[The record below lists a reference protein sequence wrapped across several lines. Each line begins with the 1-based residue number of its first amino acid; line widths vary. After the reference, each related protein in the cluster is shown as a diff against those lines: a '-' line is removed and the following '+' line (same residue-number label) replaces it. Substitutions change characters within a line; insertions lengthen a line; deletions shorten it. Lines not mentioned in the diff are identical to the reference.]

1 VIHVHVIDELRTG
14 GAQTHLITML
24 REAVAH
30 TGIEHH
36 VVSLFGDGELSG
48 EIRDLGIPVHVLDLR
63 PYFRRRRFLAAA
75 AQLQMMF
82 TEMHP
87 DVVEAHLTWSR
98 FLALFAAWRVGV
110 RLRVGFEQGDLYMNS
125 WKFRIANFVAQSLA
139 HRIVVCSEALAEWVQ
154 HTHGISRARL
164 LVMHNCVDLSRF
176 SKDGPKAKD
185 MEFPGGT
192 VVFCVVGTLGRGV
205 NKRTDVCIR
214 ALAAARSAG
223 AKAVLVICG
232 DGEQRNELEDLASS
246 LGIASHVKFLGTRSN
261 VAAVL
266 RACDVFCHAAPFEPF
281 GIVAIEA
288 MAVGLPIV
296 VPDSGGIRETVEHG
310 VNGLIYPALN
320 HQALGE
326 AMLTLT
332 NNPDLRKSMGLAG
345 RRLAEE
351 RFSVREYLSKLYQAY
366 GVDVDQSAATAV
378 VHVKAQAAEAV
389 AGATR

>member
-1 VIHVHVIDELRTG
+1 
-14 GAQTHLITML
+14 
-24 REAVAH
+24 
-30 TGIEHH
+30 
-36 VVSLFGDGELSG
+36 
-48 EIRDLGIPVHVLDLR
+48 
-63 PYFRRRRFLAAA
+63 
-75 AQLQMMF
+75 
-82 TEMHP
+82 
-87 DVVEAHLTWSR
+87 
-98 FLALFAAWRVGV
+98 
-110 RLRVGFEQGDLYMNS
+110 
-125 WKFRIANFVAQSLA
+125 
-139 HRIVVCSEALAEWVQ
+139 
-154 HTHGISRARL
+154 
-164 LVMHNCVDLSRF
+164 
-176 SKDGPKAKD
+176 

-310 VNGLIYPALN
+310 VNGLIYPALD